1 MLELQRIRFYLLLD
15 VANVLFLSL
24 TKFLKLFRALRAKT
38 LKNFDH
44 LIILTES
51 YSFRAVMIWL
61 CGRHWIA

>member
-51 YSFRAVMIWL
+51 YNFRAVMIWL